1 MDARDHRRFLRTP
14 LALAV
19 EGGHVVAASMLLGH
33 GAHVDASDA
42 DGRTPL
48 FRCAQRNYVP
58 SFFCTLA
65 GNLLALFVARCSPLF
80 LVVLFSYFFQI
91 LILWHKINFPAGF
104 I

>member
-19 EGGHVVAASMLLGH
+19 EGGHVVAAGMLLDH

-48 FRCAQRNYVP
+48 FRCAARTCVCLLYSARQLFYCIAVVYFGA
-58 SFFCTLA
+58 SLA
-65 GNLLALFVARCSPLF
+65 KNT
-80 LVVLFSYFFQI
+80 FQ
-91 LILWHKINFPAGF
+91 
-104 I
+104 